1 MRKIQRI
8 GAITILYIFLF
19 AGACIVYAEPTPP
32 ASDAPA
38 TPTGTAAAVPTDPPT
53 PAPTPVVN
61 EIGSIGDFTG
71 KASYTDNSVFEEN
84 MAVLMKDLSKSAD
97 ADSDIQAI
105 RAVEKERDIFSI
117 FELSLQKN
125 GRDVAVTKGLH
136 IQIQLQG
143 ALEGYDHISV
153 LQIDPSGSAA
163 LVESTV
169 EAGNIKFTVNALGK
183 FALVGDALNPTPPAA
198 APPSPGATLQNGGN
212 AGIISPP
219 AEGEADATPGADGVV
234 TPGAFVFWLIIT
246 LIIGIWIGIGIGY
259 ILWGRYKT
267 KKVNKGL
274 KVIGE

>member
-1 MRKIQRI
+1 MRRIQKI
-8 GAITILYIFLF
+8 GVITILYIFLF
-19 AGACIVYAEPTPP
+19 AGACIVYAEPTTTP
-32 ASDAPA
+32 ASDTPA
-38 TPTGTAAAVPTDPPT
+38 GTSTAAPTETPT

-71 KASYTDNSVFEEN
+71 KASYTDNSIFEEN
-84 MAVLMKDLSKSAD
+84 MAVLIKDLSQNAD

-105 RAVEKERDIFSI
+105 RVVEKERDIFSI

-125 GRDVAVTKGLH
+125 GRDVVVTKAMN
-136 IQIQLQG
+136 IRIALQG
-143 ALEGYDHISV
+143 TLEGYDHISV
-153 LQIDPSGSAA
+153 LQIAPSGVATI
-163 LVESTV
+163 VESTV
-169 EAGNIKFTVNALGK
+169 EAGYLKFTTNALGK

-198 APPSPGATLQNGGN
+198 VTPSPGATLQNGGN
-212 AGIISPP
+212 AGIISPS
-219 AEGEADATPGADGVV
+219 AEGGADASPGAEGVV